1 MVVVEVV
8 GLLLGLDAVSG
19 GDGGEL
25 DVGVEVWEGGAGFDV
40 VVVASFAGAEVA
52 VTHCVWGVYYLGAID
67 ELSCFMAATIPFKLN
82 IGKNPSL
89 NNIHN

>member
-1 MVVVEVV
+1 
-8 GLLLGLDAVSG
+8 
-19 GDGGEL
+19 
-25 DVGVEVWEGGAGFDV
+25 V

-67 ELSCFMAATIPFKLN
+67 ELSCFVAATIPFKLN
-82 IGKNPSL
+82 IGNNPSL